1 MYILILELD
10 LNRGDKVVTV
20 NEDRLNNNKKI
31 PLLKKSMS
39 INIGVTLILIM
50 LILAIFPQFIA
61 TQSYTECS
69 FEDMLQPPSSKHLFG
84 TDSYGR
90 DVFSRVVWSARIDLT
105 IGVLA
110 TIVPFIVGSL
120 LGLIAGYYGTWID
133 DILMRILDIFMA
145 LPFIVLVITIIAI
158 LGPGIRNLYIAI
170 WIVGWKYYAR
180 LVRSEVLVIKNLE
193 FIQAA
198 KVLGY
203 SDSRI
208 LLRHILPNVLGS
220 SVVFAASDVVMC
232 MITGASLSFLGLGV
246 QPPIPEWGSI
256 ISDGRAFISSAWWIT
271 AFPGI
276 ALVIAGTGFS
286 LIGDGLSDILR
297 AKGR

>member
-1 MYILILELD
+1 MI
-10 LNRGDKVVTV
+10 TV
-20 NEDRLNNNKKI
+20 NEDGLNNKKKI
-31 PLLKKSMS
+31 PLLKRSMS
-39 INIGVTLILIM
+39 INIGVVLILIM

-61 TQSYTECS
+61 THNYTECS
-69 FEDMLQPPSSKHLFG
+69 FEDMLQPPSNKHLFG
-84 TDSYGR
+84 TDQYGR
-90 DVFSRVVWSARIDLT
+90 DIFSRVIWSTRIDLT

-110 TIVPFIVGSL
+110 TVVPFIVGSI

-133 DILMRILDIFMA
+133 NVLMRILDIFMA
-145 LPFIVLVITIIAI
+145 FPFMVLVIAIVAI
-158 LGPGIRNLYIAI
+158 LGPGVRNLYIAI

-180 LVRSEVLVIKNLE
+180 LVRSEVLTVKNLE

-208 LLRHILPNVLGS
+208 LLKHILPNVLNS
-220 SVVFAASDVVMC
+220 SIVFAASDVVMC

-246 QPPIPEWGSI
+246 QPPIPEWGAI
-256 ISDGRAFISSAWWIT
+256 ISEGRAFISSAWWIT
-271 AFPGI
+271 VFPGI
-276 ALVIAGTGFS
+276 FLVIAGTGFS

-297 AKGR
+297 TKGR

>member
-1 MYILILELD
+1 
-10 LNRGDKVVTV
+10 VTTV
-20 NEDRLNNNKKI
+20 NKDGLNNKKKI
-31 PLLKKSMS
+31 PLFKRNMS
-39 INIGVTLILIM
+39 INIGLLLVLIM
-50 LILAIFPQFIA
+50 LIPAIFPQFIS
-61 TQSYTECS
+61 THSYTECS
-69 FEDMLQPPSSKHLFG
+69 FENMLQPPSNKHLFG

-90 DVFSRVVWSARIDLT
+90 DIFSRVVWSTRIDLA

-120 LGLIAGYYGTWID
+120 LGLVAGYYGKWVD

-145 LPFIVLVITIIAI
+145 LPFMVIVIAIVAI
-158 LGPGIRNLYIAI
+158 LGPGVRNLYIAI
-170 WIVGWKYYAR
+170 WVVGWKYYAR
-180 LVRSEVLVIKNLE
+180 LVRSEVLLIKNSE

-203 SDSRI
+203 SNSRI
-208 LLRHILPNVLGS
+208 LLRHILPNVLS
-220 SVVFAASDVVMC
+220 SSIVFAASDVVMC
-232 MITGASLSFLGLGV
+232 MLTGASLSFLGLGV

-271 AFPGI
+271 FFPGI
-276 ALVIAGTGFS
+276 ALIILGTGFS

-297 AKGR
+297 TKGR